1 MTAIHLPVKVVP
13 GSRHTQIV
21 GKLGNRLKIKIQAV
35 AEDGKA
41 NQELVNVLA
50 QELGVSMRQIEI
62 VFGNSS
68 PEKLIQIQPR
78 GAVEAQRIQQVI
90 NAWYTQTKGGL

>member
-13 GSRHTQIV
+13 GSQSTRIV

-41 NQELVNVLA
+41 NQELVNLLA
-50 QELGVSMRQIEI
+50 QEFGVSMRQIDI

-68 PEKLIQIQPR
+68 PEKLIQIQPH
-78 GAVEAQRIQQVI
+78 GAVEAQRIQQLI